1 MSYVHLNFDK
11 KVKRKALVDTGACAN
26 AIPHIL
32 LDELQKLNAKIE
44 FREPAFRNVKLA
56 SGKPVPVTQSIRI
69 KFYIANHE
77 FTDDFMVL
85 PTMNSVII
93 GNPFF
98 KKNSIWICP
107 SNNLLKLP
115 DMTVQ
120 LNEIRPKNQKPMMLK
135 KLKKIPLFLSKKHV
149 IPPYSHQILE
159 CSLSENSE
167 SFKEC
172 SGVVLPNQ
180 EFENSAE
187 VAMTSSLSTID
198 EKGKVLVSAVN
209 ITDHYIH
216 VKANTHVAYFEILSE
231 AQASRL
237 INIDPQLIALAKMRD
252 PNDLENGINQ
262 LVQMECKKDGQKPL
276 PEYEKFWFPTPE
288 TCQYP
293 ESLPPLQRD
302 IYEQIK
308 QFKNLEKID
317 PKIDKCHRPT
327 FLQKFKWDNSIL
339 TDSQRSE
346 VEELLVEFSDIF
358 AKHRFDVGYNTE
370 LKIKLTPEH
379 DLPVYV

>member
-1 MSYVHLNFDK
+1 M
-11 KVKRKALVDTGACAN
+11 
-26 AIPHIL
+26 
-32 LDELQKLNAKIE
+32 DELQKLNAKIE

-69 KFYIANHE
+69 KFFIANHE

-98 KKNSIWICP
+98 KKNSICICP

-172 SGVVLPNQ
+172 S
-180 EFENSAE
+180 
-187 VAMTSSLSTID
+187 
-198 EKGKVLVSAVN
+198 
-209 ITDHYIH
+209 
-216 VKANTHVAYFEILSE
+216 
-231 AQASRL
+231 
-237 INIDPQLIALAKMRD
+237 
-252 PNDLENGINQ
+252 
-262 LVQMECKKDGQKPL
+262 
-276 PEYEKFWFPTPE
+276 
-288 TCQYP
+288 
-293 ESLPPLQRD
+293 
-302 IYEQIK
+302 
-308 QFKNLEKID
+308 
-317 PKIDKCHRPT
+317 
-327 FLQKFKWDNSIL
+327 
-339 TDSQRSE
+339 
-346 VEELLVEFSDIF
+346 
-358 AKHRFDVGYNTE
+358 
-370 LKIKLTPEH
+370 
-379 DLPVYV
+379 